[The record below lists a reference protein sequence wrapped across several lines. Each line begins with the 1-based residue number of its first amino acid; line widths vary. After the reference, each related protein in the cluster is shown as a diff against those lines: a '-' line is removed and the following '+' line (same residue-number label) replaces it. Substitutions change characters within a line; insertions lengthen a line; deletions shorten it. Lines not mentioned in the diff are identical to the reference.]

1 MMPFHPSDYLLQIV
15 ILLCGVQV
23 TTSCLSCFTTPEERA
38 RICEYPV
45 SRNMIPAEMCLEAIH
60 YDFRQL
66 DDMLIAFSQIHHI
79 RSYIQTFEKE
89 ITAISENAPLSV
101 WVDQLANKTL
111 HFILKVKERIT
122 SLQKAAR
129 TFSCS
134 RCAQEDC
141 TFPVACPL
149 EMLKVEELGKSIIP
163 CEGLFEFPEFLKV
176 IWKYAR
182 NLKMTDLGYFTDIFA
197 GEDLFIM
204 IEPTRMSHIGTYVCE
219 VIDEDDDIILRR
231 FTYLDV
237 IRNEKYADNNLEE
250 DFHRALESRTPD
262 QVEEE
267 KENET
272 SSSRVKIDF
281 RSPIFYVFY
290 AFISCLILTL
300 VFGYLW
306 RYSISVD
313 W

>member
-66 DDMLIAFSQIHHI
+66 DDMLIG
-79 RSYIQTFEKE
+79 
-89 ITAISENAPLSV
+89 
-101 WVDQLANKTL
+101 
-111 HFILKVKERIT
+111 
-122 SLQKAAR
+122 LQKAAR

>member
-122 SLQKAAR
+122 I
-129 TFSCS
+129 
-134 RCAQEDC
+134 
-141 TFPVACPL
+141 